1 MNIQFLGAARTVTG
15 SMHLLS
21 VNGSRILLDCGMY
34 QGRRAES
41 YERNRTFSFDPKT
54 IDAVVLSHA
63 HIDHAGNLPNLVKQ
77 GFKGPIYATVATR
90 DLCNIMLYDSAY
102 IQERDIEYV
111 NKKHTKRKEPL
122 VEPLYTVLDVT
133 DAMNQFIGINYN
145 QPITVAKGVH
155 VTLLDAGHIL
165 GSSLVVCDVEEDGK
179 TKRIAFTGDLGRK
192 NAPILRDPQQLDE
205 TDVLISESTYGGKF
219 HDPVDG
225 MKDSLAEVIKRTVD
239 RGGKVIVP
247 SFSVERTQEIVY
259 LLSELFD
266 EGRLPVIPIYV
277 DSPLAVDATDIFRIH
292 PECFDKE
299 TMAHINVNQDPFGFH
314 RLIYVRTVD
323 QSKQLNG
330 LHSPCMII
338 AASGMCEAGRIVH
351 HLANNIEN
359 SKNTIMI
366 VGYQAD
372 HTLGKR
378 IVERVPEVTI
388 FGDVLK
394 LNAEVA
400 VLNSFSAHADQTE
413 LVSYILG
420 IDSKRL
426 KRIFLVHG
434 EIEQSEKLAAK
445 LKDNHVENIEIPE
458 MGQKV
463 EL

>member
-1 MNIQFLGAARTVTG
+1 
-15 SMHLLS
+15 
-21 VNGSRILLDCGMY
+21 
-34 QGRRAES
+34 
-41 YERNRTFSFDPKT
+41 
-54 IDAVVLSHA
+54 
-63 HIDHAGNLPNLVKQ
+63 
-77 GFKGPIYATVATR
+77 
-90 DLCNIMLYDSAY
+90 
-102 IQERDIEYV
+102 
-111 NKKHTKRKEPL
+111 
-122 VEPLYTVLDVT
+122 
-133 DAMNQFIGINYN
+133 
-145 QPITVAKGVH
+145 
-155 VTLLDAGHIL
+155 
-165 GSSLVVCDVEEDGK
+165 
-179 TKRIAFTGDLGRK
+179 
-192 NAPILRDPQQLDE
+192 
-205 TDVLISESTYGGKF
+205 
-219 HDPVDG
+219 

-292 PECFDKE
+292 PECFDAE
-299 TMAHINVNQDPFGFH
+299 MMAHINANQDPFGFH

-330 LHSPCMII
+330 LQSPCMII

-359 SKNTIMI
+359 PKNTIMI
-366 VGYQAD
+366 VGYQAE

-378 IVERVPEVTI
+378 IVDRVPEVTI

-413 LVSYILG
+413 LVGYITG
-420 IDSKRL
+420 INPKRL
-426 KRIFLVHG
+426 KKVFLVHG

-445 LKDNHVENIEIPE
+445 LKENHVENIEIPE
-458 MGQKV
+458 MGQKS